1 MIYFI
6 DNEGTTLF
14 VVDDGPV
21 PRAGETVLYS
31 HTAQDNQNWNPESL
45 EQSVALDGR
54 EWTVVK
60 VWYEF
65 QRRKCHDL
73 ASPTVFVELAPAA

>member
-1 MIYFI
+1 MIDFV
-6 DNEGTTLF
+6 DNEGTSLF

-21 PRAGETVLYS
+21 PRGGETVLYS
-31 HTAQDNQNWNPESL
+31 HTARDYEKWDPESL
-45 EQSVALDGR
+45 EQSVALDGK

-65 QRRKCHDL
+65 QRRKWSLL